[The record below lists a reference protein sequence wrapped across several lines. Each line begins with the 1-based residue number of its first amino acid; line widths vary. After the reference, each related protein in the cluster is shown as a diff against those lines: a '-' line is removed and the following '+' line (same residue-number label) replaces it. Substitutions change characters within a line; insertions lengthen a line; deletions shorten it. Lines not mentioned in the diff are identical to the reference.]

1 MLLPDPPYLWVCAV
15 LGSETSSSLGDEGAS
30 GGAARFTRAN
40 TLTVGG
46 NQLDGLLEERMQGH
60 RGQPTSTKRTK
71 DLGLWREGE
80 AEGPNCGSRG
90 QELVTA
96 EGRVAVMGHSCL

>member
-1 MLLPDPPYLWVCAV
+1 M

-46 NQLDGLLEERMQGH
+46 NQLDGLLEERTQGH
-60 RGQPTSTKRTK
+60 RGHPTSRKTTK
-71 DLGLWREGE
+71 DLGPWREGE
-80 AEGPNCGSRG
+80 AEGPNCISRG
-90 QELVTA
+90 QELVAA
-96 EGRVAVMGHSCL
+96 EGRVAVLGHSCL

>member
-1 MLLPDPPYLWVCAV
+1 M
-15 LGSETSSSLGDEGAS
+15 LGSETSSSLGDGAS

-46 NQLDGLLEERMQGH
+46 NQLDGLLEERMQDH
-60 RGQPTSTKRTK
+60 RGHPTSIKRTK
-71 DLGLWREGE
+71 YLGLWREGE

-96 EGRVAVMGHSCL
+96 EGRVAGMGHSYL

>member
-1 MLLPDPPYLWVCAV
+1 M

-46 NQLDGLLEERMQGH
+46 SQLDGLLEERMKGH
-60 RGQPTSTKRTK
+60 RGQPTSTKEPRIW
-71 DLGLWREGE
+71 DFGGRERLRGPTAVQE
-80 AEGPNCGSRG
+80 VRNWSLLRAEWQSWDTVAFKVIR
-90 QELVTA
+90 EVT
-96 EGRVAVMGHSCL
+96 VKV